1 MSANSSRPNDPGA
14 LDQLSPSEY
23 RELRKKVGSIK
34 HFASGFVGVRL
45 HPYQVEAADAIA
57 RSVLAR
63 DGESFVLLFARQS
76 GKDELIANLIL
87 YLLARLAEIG
97 GSIVCAQPTFRPQ
110 TVTAMDRLQSRA
122 SQRPFFSLGGFH
134 RTYGFVYEFLSAR
147 VTYLSADP
155 SASVVG
161 ATADRLLIINEAQD
175 VRPSVYEKRFAPM
188 AASGNA
194 TRLFS
199 GTAWTGDTLLD
210 REKRRALQLEQQDG
224 LRRLFVVDGERAAAS
239 NPHYAQFLEREM
251 AKLGRGHPL
260 VRTQYFC
267 ENIDARSGMFTPAHR
282 ALIAAEPLPAA
293 APPDGPINNLQSTI
307 PNPPQPPT
315 PQGLYAFLIDVAGQE
330 ESSMSSRSGTSDAL
344 FEPHS
349 NQSRDQTESRDA
361 VTLRIVEIDLST
373 LETLHA
379 PTYRAVYLRQWTG
392 QNHVAILGQ
401 LKALAETWHPQHIVV
416 DATGVGEGLWAM
428 LDKAFPTRVLPVKF
442 TQALKSELGYRFLA
456 IINSG
461 RFRDCCGDHPQP
473 EAGSGITGWVPSR
486 AQIDQEYA
494 ACECEI
500 LIGPLKT
507 MRWGVPAGRR
517 DLDGHLIHD
526 DIPVTDSLTSL
537 LDELEW
543 HYRFTP
549 YTIQAPDPLDDM
561 SHFRQLSRSSRR
573 YWATGEWD
581 G

>member
-1 MSANSSRPNDPGA
+1 MSADSSRANA

-34 HFASGFVGVRL
+34 HFASGFVGVHL
-45 HPYQVEAADAIA
+45 HAYQVEAADAVVK
-57 RSVLAR
+57 SVLAR

-87 YLLARLAEIG
+87 YLLARLGEIG
-97 GSIVCAQPTFRPQ
+97 GSIVCVQPTFRPQ

-122 SQRPFFSLGGFH
+122 EQRSFFSLGGFH
-134 RTYGFVYEFLSAR
+134 RTNGFVYKFLSAR
-147 VTYLSADP
+147 VAYLSADP
-155 SASVVG
+155 TASVVG

-175 VRPSVYEKRFAPM
+175 VRPSVYDRRFAPM

-210 REKRRALQLEQQDG
+210 REKQRALQLQEQDG

-239 NPHYAQFLEREM
+239 NPHYAAFLQREIE
-251 AKLGRGHPL
+251 KLGRGHPL

-267 ENIDARSGMFTPAHR
+267 ENVDARSGMFTPAHR
-282 ALIAAEPLPAA
+282 ALMVGDPADLA
-293 APPDGPINNLQSTI
+293 TPPDLPISNPRSEAEGPRMGAQSAI
-307 PNPPQPPT
+307 SNQ
-315 PQGLYAFLIDVAGQE
+315 QSKIHAFLLDVAGQA
-330 ESSMSSRSGTSDAL
+330 ESSMSSRSTTLDAL
-344 FEPHS
+344 FEPDL
-349 NQSRDQTESRDA
+349 NRSRDQTEKRDA

-401 LKALAETWHPQHIVV
+401 LKAFAETWHPQHIVI
-416 DATGVGEGLWAM
+416 DATGVGEGMWAM
-428 LDKAFPTRVLPVKF
+428 LDKAFPTRVIPVKF
-442 TQALKSELGYRFLA
+442 TQAMKSELGYRFLA

-461 RFRDCCGDHPQP
+461 RFRDCCGDHPQA
-473 EAGSGITGWVPSR
+473 EAAGGITGCVPSR

-507 MRWGVPAGRR
+507 MRWGVPDGRR
-517 DLDGHLIHD
+517 DADGHLIHD
-526 DIPVTDSLTSL
+526 DIPVTDALTSM
-537 LDELEW
+537 LDQLDW

-549 YTIQAPDPLDDM
+549 YTIPAPDPLDEM
-561 SHFRQLSRSSRR
+561 SHFRRP
-573 YWATGEWD
+573 
-581 G
+581 